1 LYICWKL
8 ILPELDTASEQNAI
22 IERLNYSVT
31 AIGLILGPEEK
42 PFQYPT
48 FCLNKLPLTIENPSP
63 SDGIYVPDKAID
75 GSLDPESIWSSFGI
89 GAYITVDIGSIKTV
103 CRVEIAWYEGD
114 KRINHFVISASDNGA
129 NFTTIFTGDSSGTTT
144 DFETYPVTN
153 VNARYVKVTV
163 NGNSEKEWA
172 DIMEL
177 TVFGTGIRV

>member
-31 AIGLILGPEEK
+31 AIGSILGPEEK

-103 CRVEIAWYEGD
+103 CRVVELIILSYP
-114 KRINHFVISASDNGA
+114 HL
-129 NFTTIFTGDSSGTTT
+129 TTEPTLRLYLRAIVVAPQQTLKHIQSLMSTQGT
-144 DFETYPVTN
+144 
-153 VNARYVKVTV
+153 
-163 NGNSEKEWA
+163 
-172 DIMEL
+172 
-177 TVFGTGIRV
+177 